1 MFHINIRRLSICSF
15 NVLILLLFIF
25 FSGSDLYGIKQG
37 LSGQLPVK
45 VNQQDT
51 LIENQNLF
59 NGRIWRNLYY
69 LSEGNQFLFSNEFLP
84 GSLTIN
90 GKRFTDIFLKY
101 DIYNDE
107 ILTPVDQ
114 GGILQLNKEM
124 VDSFSLSFQDKT
136 YKFIKMQDDSIKGSK
151 KYFSVLYH
159 GKTALYLKY
168 TKKIDKLTIN
178 GENEKF
184 YQFRRIYFVKDNV
197 IYLINSKSDLIMAL
211 IEKKEMIKPFI
222 KKNRLYVSE
231 KEPESFIPVIR
242 YYDSL
247 SH

>member
-1 MFHINIRRLSICSF
+1 MCRFK
-15 NVLILLLFIF
+15 LLFILF
-25 FSGSDLYGIKQG
+25 FLLIIGADLSVTAQSLAVPYRSDRSQKD
-37 LSGQLPVK
+37 S
-45 VNQQDT
+45 
-51 LIENQNLF
+51 LIENQDLF

-69 LSEGNQFLFSNEFLP
+69 LSEGNQFLFSKEFLP

-90 GKRFTDIFLKY
+90 SKRFTDIFLKY

-114 GGILQLNKEM
+114 GGILQLNKEL

-136 YKFIKMQDDSIKGSK
+136 FKFIKMQDDSIKGSK
-151 KYFSVLYH
+151 KYFNVLYQ

-168 TKKIDKLTIN
+168 TKKIDKLTID
-178 GENEKF
+178 GGNEKF
-184 YQFRRIYFVKDNV
+184 YQFSRIYFVKDNV
-197 IYLINSKSDLIMAL
+197 IYMINSKSDLIKAL

-242 YYDSL
+242 YFDNISR
-247 SH
+247 

>member
-1 MFHINIRRLSICSF
+1 MCRFKF
-15 NVLILLLFIF
+15 LFILF
-25 FSGSDLYGIKQG
+25 FAFIIGADLSVTAQTLAGPFRSSGS
-37 LSGQLPVK
+37 
-45 VNQQDT
+45 QQDT

-124 VDSFSLSFQDKT
+124 VDSFSLSFKDKT
-136 YKFIKMQDDSIKGSK
+136 YKFIRMQDDSIKGSK
-151 KYFSVLYH
+151 KYFNVLYQ

-168 TKKIDKLTIN
+168 TKKIDKLTID
-178 GENEKF
+178 GGNEKF
-184 YQFRRIYFVKDNV
+184 YQLSRIYFVKDNV
-197 IYLINSKSDLIMAL
+197 IYMINSKSDLIKAL
-211 IEKKEMIKPFI
+211 IEKKEMINPFI

-242 YYDSL
+242 YYDNISR
-247 SH
+247 